1 VKGTN
6 SSPPVS
12 RSAPRPAGSEA
23 ELAPLLLAG
32 ARAQRGRLL
41 DSLREISSLDA
52 PSGNAAALAP
62 VAELLESWLRDRGGR
77 VSRQASAAGPQVEAE
92 FGPAANPGGGVLV
105 LCHYDTVWPAG
116 TVARRPLA
124 IEGETARG
132 PGVFDMRGG
141 IVATLGALE
150 LLSEHGALRR
160 AVRVIL
166 TPDEETGSRASR
178 ELIANRSREAAIA
191 LIPEPAAPGGALKT
205 ARKGWIAYEL
215 GIRGRAAHAGLDP
228 ESGVSAIDELVD
240 RLAELRALADPARG
254 TTINCGVVRGG
265 SAGNVIAEGAGAEL
279 DVRVAD
285 AREDARVRAGFAAL
299 RAHRRGAELAVR
311 EIHSRPPLERTAAIA
326 SAAARAK
333 ELGALLGIPL
343 AERSAGGVSDGNLV
357 AAEGVPVLDGLGP
370 EGGGAHADDEHLSLP
385 SLVERTALMALLMA
399 AV

>member
-1 VKGTN
+1 
-6 SSPPVS
+6 VS

-32 ARAQRGRLL
+32 AKAQRGRLL

-52 PSGNAAALAP
+52 PSGDAAALAP
-62 VAELLESWLRDRGGR
+62 VAELLETWLDGRGGR

-92 FGPAANPGGGVLV
+92 FGPPATPGKGVLV

-116 TVARRPLA
+116 TVAQRPFA
-124 IEGETARG
+124 IEGEAARG

-141 IVATLGALE
+141 IIATFGALE

-160 AVRVIL
+160 AVRVVL

-178 ELIANRSREAAIA
+178 ELIAKRAREAAIA
-191 LIPEPAAPGGALKT
+191 LVPEPAAPGGALKT

-215 GIRGRAAHAGLDP
+215 GIRGRAAH
-228 ESGVSAIDELVD
+228 ESGVRAIDELVD
-240 RLAELRALADPARG
+240 RLAELRALADPATG
-254 TTINCGVVRGG
+254 TTINCGVVHGG
-265 SAGNVIAEGAGAEL
+265 SAGNVIAERADAEL

-285 AREDARVRAGFAAL
+285 ASEDARVRAAFAAL
-299 RAHRRGAELAVR
+299 RAHRPGAELDVR

-326 SAAARAK
+326 GAAARAT
-333 ELGALLGIPL
+333 ELGALLGIEL
-343 AERSAGGVSDGNLV
+343 SERSAGGVSDGNLA

-370 EGGGAHADDEHLSLP
+370 EGGGAHATDEHLSLP